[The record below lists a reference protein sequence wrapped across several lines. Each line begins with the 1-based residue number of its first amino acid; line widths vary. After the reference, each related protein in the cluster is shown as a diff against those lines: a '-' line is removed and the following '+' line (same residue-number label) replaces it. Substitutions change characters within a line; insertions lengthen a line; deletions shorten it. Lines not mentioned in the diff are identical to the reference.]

1 MNRTIKTTLIIL
13 LFMLTELLAS
23 ELSTVNNNKE
33 SAKVINA
40 INKEMKV
47 IFNDALITTE
57 VLKEMVLIS
66 ENNSISLETFNK
78 MSQTLLSTY
87 NNVDALLLIPNGVV
101 TLVYPYEEHK
111 RAIGHNILQDKNRK
125 QGANQ
130 SIVCKKSIIIGP
142 VKLVQNGKQAFILR
156 KGLSNQYGFIGFSS
170 SVIYLD
176 SILNTLENI
185 LKLENVT
192 NYSIIGYDP
201 DNGSYYDKVIS
212 SKGAVNCNPHKDIIN
227 IFNTNWQI
235 SISPDDTGIQ
245 YRLLSF
251 SVLLVVLFLIISP
264 IKYFNKYRRSEKE
277 RCDLQNE
284 AHTDFLTELL
294 NRRGFENRFETLKKE
309 NTSGSIAIFDIDF
322 FKNVNDSYGHEVGDK
337 VLVQFSK
344 LCAAKVNSEFTLS
357 RTGGEEFMMLMP
369 HLNQDQAKQYC
380 DQLRESVA
388 KAPFF
393 IQHLHIN
400 ITVSI
405 GIAYFNGT
413 DTMKSALS
421 YADEALYEA
430 KKTGRNRVCI
440 KD

>member
-1 MNRTIKTTLIIL
+1 
-13 LFMLTELLAS
+13 MLTELLAS
-23 ELSTVNNNKE
+23 ELSTVKNNIE
-33 SAKVINA
+33 SAKTVNI
-40 INKEMKV
+40 INKEMKA
-47 IFNDALITTE
+47 IFNDVLITAE
-57 VLKEMVLIS
+57 VLKEMILIS
-66 ENNSISLETFNK
+66 DNNSVSLDAFHK
-78 MSQTLLSTY
+78 LSQTLLSTY
-87 NNVDALLLIPNGVV
+87 NNVDSLLFLPNGIV

-111 RAIGHNILQDKNRK
+111 RAIGHNVSQDKYRTL
-125 QGANQ
+125 GANQ
-130 SIVCKKSIIIGP
+130 SIIGKKNVIIGP

-156 KGLSNQYGFIGFSS
+156 KSISNQDGFIGFSA
-170 SVIYLD
+170 SVIYLE
-176 SILNTLENI
+176 SILNTLEKT
-185 LKLENVT
+185 LKSENVN

-201 DNGSYYDKVIS
+201 DNANYYEKVIS
-212 SKGAVNCNPHKDIIN
+212 SKGIVNCRAHKDIIN

-235 SISPDDTGIQ
+235 SISSGDTGIEF
-245 YRLLSF
+245 RLLSF
-251 SVLLVVLFLIISP
+251 FALLLILFLIISP

-337 VLVQFSK
+337 VLMQFSK

-369 HLNQDQAKQYC
+369 HLNQVQAKQYC

-421 YADEALYEA
+421 DADEALYEA